1 MATKKKDVAVVDG
14 NFTMIKYPGKGGWT
28 YISIP
33 DFGDNKKTRFA
44 YRKINLVIDGLK
56 IDNTSI
62 WKMKNGNYFL
72 PVKAEIRKK
81 IGKQEGDSVHVQL
94 FKVSEV
100 LESDEEII
108 LCLKEEPTALKRW
121 KTLPDEE
128 RTRLTDWILS
138 APKEQIKVDR
148 LADLINDLLSSRKIK
163 T

>member
-1 MATKKKDVAVVDG
+1 MATKKKDAAVVDDT
-14 NFTMIKYPGKGGWT
+14 FTMIKYPGKGGWT

-81 IGKQEGDSVHVQL
+81 IGKQDGDSVRVQL
-94 FKVSEV
+94 YKVPEV
-100 LESDEEII
+100 LESDEEIL
-108 LCLKEEPTALKRW
+108 LCLKEEPAALKRW
-121 KTLPDEE
+121 KNLPDEE
-128 RTRLTDWILS
+128 RTRLTDWILT

-148 LADLINDLLSSRKIK
+148 LADLITGLISSKK
-163 T
+163 LKM